1 MIKERIREVRPLIL
15 LCPGVRL
22 HVLTE
27 KKYKTIRMNIR
38 FATSLKKENASQR
51 TLISSLLETNS
62 KKYPTQQA
70 VSAVLSDLYGASFGL
85 NVGKKGQLHV
95 VTAIINIVN
104 DKFLAETGIT
114 QQGVDFLKEMLFFP
128 NVAAKKF
135 HEATF
140 NREKENLLSYVK
152 SVYEDKQSYSSLEL
166 QKLYFEDAFQKVPS
180 FGNLTE
186 ISQLTN
192 EKVYEAYVEMLKND
206 QVDIFVIGDLTEE
219 EGQALFADFPFTP
232 RKTPFTEVVYQQK
245 EQGVISEKQERQ
257 EVIQSKLNLAYHIP
271 TSFQGTDY
279 FAAVVFNGLFGG
291 FPHSKLFLNVREK
304 ESLAYYASS
313 SLDTLRSFLSV
324 QTGIEGKNRNR
335 VLHLID
341 QQLESLQ
348 KGEISDLELAQT
360 KGNLKNQFLM
370 QQDSQQGQLE
380 LAYRQVLLPES
391 ALRKEEWLQELNK
404 VTKEQVAD
412 FARTLRLESIYFLEG
427 EEVHADELS

>member
-1 MIKERIREVRPLIL
+1 MIS

-27 KKYKTIRMNIR
+27 KKYKTVRMNIR

-51 TLISSLLETNS
+51 TLVSSLLETNS

-70 VSAVLSDLYGASFGL
+70 VSAALADLYGGSFGL

-95 VTAIINIVN
+95 VTAILNVVN
-104 DKFLAETGIT
+104 DKFLTETGIT
-114 QQGVDFLKEMLFFP
+114 QQAVDFLKEMLFFP
-128 NVAAKKF
+128 NVSQKKF
-135 HEATF
+135 HEETF
-140 NREKENLLSYVK
+140 QREKENLLSYVK
-152 SVYEDKQSYSSLEL
+152 SVYEDKQSYSTLEL

-180 FGNLTE
+180 FGTTEE

-192 EKVYEAYVEMLKND
+192 EQVYEAYEEMLKND
-206 QVDIFVIGDLTEE
+206 QVDIFIIGDLTEE
-219 EGQALFADFPFTP
+219 EGKNLFADFPFTP
-232 RKTPFTEVVYQQK
+232 RKEELPEVVYQQK
-245 EQGVISEKQERQ
+245 VPQIISEKQEQQ
-257 EVIQSKLNLAYHIP
+257 EIIQSKLNLAYHLP
-271 TSFQGTDY
+271 QSFQGKDY
-279 FAAVVFNGLFGG
+279 FTAIVFNGLFGG

-324 QTGIEGKNRNR
+324 QTGIDGKNRNR
-335 VLHLID
+335 VLHLIA

-348 KGEISDLELAQT
+348 KGEITDLELTQT
-360 KGNLKNQFLM
+360 KANLKNKFLM

-391 ALRKEEWLQELNK
+391 ALSQEVWLENLAT
-404 VTKEQVAD
+404 VTKEQVANY
-412 FARTLRLESIYFLEG
+412 AKTLHLASVYFLEG
-427 EEVHADELS
+427 EEKHVNELS